1 MTSVFEK
8 LQKIMY
14 DYLSDTDFAK
24 TGKKIKLE
32 DNLQDDLGMDS
43 LDILQ
48 VVFNIEDSFGIK
60 VDNEKFDTFFTV
72 NDLLEEIMLQLK
84 NKGSI

>member
-8 LQKIMY
+8 LQKIMH